1 MDAGVA
7 YPRAMEKI
15 ATEHGFTSGGRLSA
29 QTVPGRDMSFG
40 RRGISAE
47 RTGIAGGL
55 VVASCHAAML
65 AGRLVL
71 SALGIAIIAAS
82 LLYAR
87 LSSAPIEMPGLTRL
101 LVEQVN
107 AADTGYRFEIDKVVL
122 DVGRGGAPA
131 GLELRG
137 IRVHSAQDSP
147 ILALPRARVSFR
159 VADLVNGRVR
169 PLRISLMDLSARL
182 TRSKDGR
189 TRFRLGTG
197 IGVALDDGA
206 AREDDARFIA
216 FVDAL
221 AGDARMHPAFES
233 LQVVELLQSRLHVT
247 DRATNVRW
255 KARNATVRL
264 TRDPGGFRAVLT
276 LSEGTSGQG
285 LALRVTAD
293 RRRGA
298 GEMRVAGWFRGLDT
312 RRLVPGEPGNVPV
325 QAELDGNLS
334 LTVDAA
340 GVPSPILGTV
350 TARRGKLAA
359 AGKTVPFGHFSVGIT
374 ADLATETLR
383 LADLR
388 FAGEGMQARIAAFAR
403 LRRDRQGAVAGI
415 DAQIDVEHLKV
426 DRPAWFS
433 RTVEFDAGQFVLGW
447 SLARHEIR
455 LAEGWLS
462 RGDVMFR
469 AAGRLRMGKG
479 GERADLRAEVRGIDI
494 AGLIGHWPIGVAKG
508 ARRWIVGNVR
518 AGKFDEL
525 ILQVRADA
533 QDARV
538 TVDGTFSALESQYIA
553 GMSPITR
560 ADGRLYLDAK
570 EFHLELVRGTVDPL
584 DGTPISLA
592 GSTFA
597 LLDHGNKFE
606 PAKVQLHVQGATAA
620 VMALIDQKP
629 LHLVRKLG
637 LKFSKPRGETRV
649 AAVLGFPLLDKLKV
663 DDIEVS
669 ANAVMR
675 RVATAMTLANGTA
688 LKILSDR
695 LAIAADK
702 RRMRVS
708 GGVAINGAPVRVDW
722 HEDYSARPG
731 RRTFKLRGSIAAASL
746 ARLTGSTAPFG
757 GSAAVDLTM
766 TQTGRGSMKFA
777 LKADLR
783 KSSMEIAQIGWTKP
797 SGAKGTL
804 EARGVLGRVTRI
816 EQLSLTAPGLTAE
829 GSVEFGPGGAIRR
842 AHLSQVVVPGRMH
855 ASVAY
860 TPGRNGV
867 ARIDVSGRLL
877 DVSERISRRRGGQA
891 KDARPFRARLDLE
904 RLKVTRKIEIR
915 SASGQILRGR
925 GGTISGK
932 LTGRLGGAPVAIALD
947 LPRRGPGGVAIRSSD
962 AGAVLRAAD
971 IYRGARGGRLLVEA
985 KISDKADGALTG
997 RAKITNVVVRST
1009 STFREVLKNGGM
1021 SSARKT
1027 VESGGIGFREIWIP
1041 FTYRNG
1047 VVTVTDAVATSTM
1060 LGLKMTGTLDE
1071 RTEALALTGVL
1082 SPAYGLTGAL
1092 NDVPLLG
1099 VLLSGGQ
1106 GEGIVAMTFT
1116 LSGKMRNPSLSVNPL
1131 SMLAPGFLR
1140 KLFSGGGGKPM
1151 KANELKKLYGEQ
1163 DR

>member
-1 MDAGVA
+1 
-7 YPRAMEKI
+7 MEKI
-15 ATEHGFTSGGRLSA
+15 AAEHGFTSGGRTSA
-29 QTVPGRDMSFG
+29 ETVPGREMSFG
-40 RRGISAE
+40 RRGTSAD
-47 RTGIAGGL
+47 RTGIAGGF
-55 VVASCHAAML
+55 VVATCHAAML

-122 DVGRGGAPA
+122 DIGRGGAPA

-137 IRVHSAQDSP
+137 VRVHSAQDSP

-206 AREDDARFIA
+206 AAQDDARFIA
-216 FVDAL
+216 FIDAL
-221 AGDARMHPAFES
+221 AGDRKIHPAFES
-233 LQVVELLQSRLHVT
+233 LRVVELLRSRLHVA

-276 LSEGTSGQG
+276 LAEGTSGQG
-285 LALRVTAD
+285 LAMRVTAD

-298 GEMRVAGWFRGLDT
+298 GEMRVTGWFRGLDT
-312 RRLVPGEPGNVPV
+312 RRLVPGKPRSVPV

-340 GVPSPILGTV
+340 GVPSPVRGTV
-350 TARRGKLAA
+350 TARRGKLVA
-359 AGKTVPFGHFSVGIT
+359 AGKTIPFGHFSVDIA
-374 ADLATETLR
+374 ADLAAETLR

-388 FAGEGMQARIAAFAR
+388 FAGDGMQARIAAFAR

-415 DAQIDVEHLKV
+415 DAQLDVEHLKV
-426 DRPAWFS
+426 DRKAWFS

-455 LAEGWLS
+455 LADGWLA

-469 AAGRLRMGKG
+469 AAGRLRIGTG
-479 GERADLRAEVRGIDI
+479 GDRADLRAEVRGIDI
-494 AGLIGHWPIGVAKG
+494 AGLIGHWPVGVAKG

-518 AGKFDEL
+518 GGRFDAL
-525 ILQVRADA
+525 VLQVRADS
-533 QDARV
+533 QDAQV
-538 TVDGTFSALESQYIA
+538 SLDGKFSAIESRYIA
-553 GMSPITR
+553 GMSPITA
-560 ADGRLYLDAK
+560 ADGRLYLDAR
-570 EFHLELVRGTVDPL
+570 EFHLELVRGTVEPL
-584 DGTPISLA
+584 DGKPISIA

-606 PAKVQLHVQGATAA
+606 PALVRLNVHGATSA

-637 LKFSKPRGETRV
+637 LKFTRPRGETHV
-649 AAVLGFPLLDKLKV
+649 AATLGFPLLDKLKV
-663 DDIEVS
+663 DDIEVA

-688 LKILSDR
+688 LKILSDN

-708 GGVAINGAPVRVDW
+708 GRVAINGAPVRVDW
-722 HEDYSARPG
+722 HEHYASRPG
-731 RRTFKLRGSIAAASL
+731 RRTFKLRGRLAGASL
-746 ARLTGSTAPFG
+746 ASLTGGAKPFG
-757 GSAAVDLTM
+757 GSAALDLTM
-766 TQTGRGSMKFA
+766 TQTGRAAMRFA
-777 LKADLR
+777 LKANL
-783 KSSMEIAQIGWTKP
+783 KQVSLEIPQIGWKKR
-797 SGAKGTL
+797 SGTGGTL
-804 EARGVLGRVTRI
+804 VARGVLGRTTLI
-816 EQLSLTAPGLTAE
+816 EQLSLTAAGLTVK
-829 GSVEFGPGGAIRR
+829 GSVEFGRSGAIRR
-842 AHLSQVVVPGRMH
+842 AHLSQVAVPGRID

-860 TPGRNGV
+860 APGRNGI

-877 DVSERISRRRGGQA
+877 DVSERISRKRGRPPG
-891 KDARPFRARLDLE
+891 DARPFRARLDLE
-904 RLKVTRKIEIR
+904 RLKVARKIEIR

-932 LTGRLGGAPVAIALD
+932 LTGRLGGAPVAVALD

-962 AGAVLRAAD
+962 AGAALRGAD

-997 RAKITNVVVRST
+997 RARITNVVVRST

-1021 SSARKT
+1021 SSAKKT

-1131 SMLAPGFLR
+1131 TMLAPGFLR
-1140 KLFSGGGGKPM
+1140 KLFSGSGGRPM
-1151 KANELKKLYGEQ
+1151 KANELKKLYGE
-1163 DR
+1163 RER